1 MGMDMGIGIGMK
13 DVKPITETNLY
24 AGFGKI
30 TRHALKFWKNH
41 IIKVGARRDT
51 VSTLG
56 EINRNLLTRNV
67 VIFFD
72 HHYAFDALPAALTL
86 GHALDNITAALIPYA
101 VHLDMAVDQEGL
113 PSKRYR
119 LRTKAFQWLTRNIHK
134 SNHDIRFLPVAR
146 EFEMETPRLR
156 AIVDEQFS
164 GANLHYLKA
173 LIQFFDPKHT
183 GRVCILSPMA
193 GLALPGKSVLHPQL
207 YKSMTLVQTRW
218 DQTLP
223 FYLVGAYTRLK
234 RDFHYFAPLLTKHT
248 FVANGP
254 FALPT
259 DSYEAASE
267 AIATH
272 LEQLRAAAN
281 FTPPDYSRISRK

>member
-1 MGMDMGIGIGMK
+1 MGME
-13 DVKPITETNLY
+13 DVKHITETNLY
-24 AGFGKI
+24 AGFSKI

-101 VHLDMAVDQEGL
+101 VHLDMGVDQEGL

-134 SNHDIRFLPVAR
+134 SNHDVRFLPVAR

-156 AIVDEQFS
+156 AIVDDKFP
-164 GANLHYLKA
+164 GANLQYLKA
-173 LIQFFDPKHT
+173 LVQFLDPQQV

-193 GLALPGKSVLHPQL
+193 GLALPGKPALHPQL
-207 YKSMTLVQTRW
+207 YKSMKLVQTRW

-234 RDFHYFAPLLTKHT
+234 KDFHYFAPLLTKHT
-248 FVANGP
+248 FVAEGP
-254 FALPT
+254 FTLPT

-267 AIATH
+267 MITKH
-272 LEQLRAAAN
+272 LEKLRAAAD
-281 FTPPDYSRISRK
+281 FIPPDYSRISRK

>member
-1 MGMDMGIGIGMK
+1 ME
-13 DVKPITETNLY
+13 DVKHITETNLY
-24 AGFGKI
+24 AGFSNV

-41 IIKVGARRDT
+41 IVKIGARRDT
-51 VSTLG
+51 TTTLG
-56 EINRNLLTRNV
+56 EINRDLLTHNV

-101 VHLDMAVDQEGL
+101 VHLDMGVDQEGL

-119 LRTKAFQWLTRNIHK
+119 IRTKAFQWLTDNIHK
-134 SNHDIRFLPVAR
+134 SNHDVRFLPVAR
-146 EFEMETPRLR
+146 EFEMETPRIR

-164 GANLHYLKA
+164 GANLQYLKA
-173 LIQFFDPKHT
+173 LIQFFEPQHV

-193 GLALPGKSVLHPQL
+193 GLALPGKPALHPQL
-207 YKSMTLVQTRW
+207 YKSMKLLQTRW

-234 RDFHYFAPLLTKHT
+234 KDFHYFAPLLTRHT
-248 FVANGP
+248 FVAEGP
-254 FALPT
+254 FTLPT
-259 DSYEAASE
+259 DGYESASQV
-267 AIATH
+267 IAKH
-272 LEQLRAAAN
+272 LEMLRAAAN
-281 FTPPDYSRISRK
+281 FIPPDYSRISRK

>member
-1 MGMDMGIGIGMK
+1 MEDA
-13 DVKPITETNLY
+13 KPITETNLY
-24 AGFGKI
+24 AGFGRV

-41 IIKVGARRDT
+41 IVKIAARRDT

-56 EINRNLLTRNV
+56 EINQDLLTHNV

-86 GHALDNITAALIPYA
+86 GHTLDNITAALIPYA
-101 VHLDMAVDQEGL
+101 VHLDMGVDQEGL

-119 LRTKAFQWLTRNIHK
+119 LRTKAFQWLTDNIHK

-156 AIVDEQFS
+156 AIVDENFS
-164 GANLHYLKA
+164 GVNLQYLRS
-173 LIQFFDPKHT
+173 LVQFFDPQQV

-193 GLALPGKSVLHPQL
+193 GLALPGKPALHPQL
-207 YKSMTLVQTRW
+207 YRSMKLVQTRW
-218 DQTLP
+218 NQTLP

-234 RDFHYFAPLLTKHT
+234 KEFHYFAPLLTKHT

-254 FALPT
+254 FTLPT
-259 DSYEAASE
+259 DDFKVASQV
-267 AIATH
+267 IAKH

-281 FTPPDYSRISRK
+281 FIPPDYSRISRK